1 MTIRQIKN
9 FLIKKIEKH
18 KAVEPDYKFDIVLIK
33 CQDTLNAIN
42 HYEELGYKEKIQDS
56 SILYKKKGEEDITIE
71 LGILKN
77 LIDLEYF
84 INKKKADR
92 RKKYGI

>member
-1 MTIRQIKN
+1 MTIKQIKN
-9 FLIKKIEKH
+9 FLTKIIEKH
-18 KAVEPDYKFDIVLIK
+18 KAAEPTCKVDIVLIK

-42 HYEELGYKEKIQDS
+42 HYEELGYKEKIQES
-56 SILYKKKGEEDITIE
+56 SIIYKKEGQENITIE

-77 LIDLEYF
+77 LIELEYF
-84 INKKKADR
+84 ITKKKADR